1 MTDVEKIEKMMLAD
15 KSNYMLTK
23 IIAKA
28 QTEKARI
35 LYVGVNHFDFSF
47 LVVLKIAGMNFQ
59 YGYNGTDKITITCN
73 GVIVDEYRE

>member
-23 IIAKA
+23 VITKA

-47 LVVLKIAGMNFQ
+47 LVVLKIAGINFQ
-59 YGYNGTDKITITCN
+59 YGYNGTDKIIITCN
-73 GVIVDEYRE
+73 GVVVDEYIE